1 MIFSSRFR
9 PRSQLYPN
17 NLSNHL
23 LKLLRPADLVSNLKH
38 SSQDSSQDNSQ
49 LTVAT
54 ASPCRED
61 GVLLPKACLR
71 QCLRKDTDSRCK
83 AMDSQLWAS
92 NLWATVVTECHNSR
106 CKATD
111 SPSKCRAMVSL
122 SRCRATDSL
131 SRCKD
136 MECPNS
142 SNSSG
147 ACRVPSSQSLTA
159 SSEHETERDY

>member
-1 MIFSSRFR
+1 MIFFSRFR

-23 LKLLRPADLVSNLKH
+23 HKPLRPVDLVSSLKH
-38 SSQDSSQDNSQ
+38 SSQDSSQ

-54 ASPCRED
+54 ASLCREV
-61 GVLLPKACLR
+61 GVLLLKACLR
-71 QCLRKDTDSRCK
+71 QCLRKDTDSRCR

-111 SPSKCRAMVSL
+111 SHSKCRAMVSL

-147 ACRVPSSQSLTA
+147 ACRAPSSQSLTA
-159 SSEHETERDY
+159 SSEHETEFDY

>member
-9 PRSQLYPN
+9 PRSQLYLN
-17 NLSNHL
+17 NLNNLL
-23 LKLLRPADLVSNLKH
+23 LKPQRPADLVSSLKH
-38 SSQDSSQDNSQ
+38 SSQDSSQ

-54 ASPCRED
+54 ASPCREA
-61 GVLLPKACLR
+61 GVPLLKACLR
-71 QCLRKDTDSRCK
+71 QCLRKDTDSQCK

-106 CKATD
+106 C
-111 SPSKCRAMVSL
+111 
-122 SRCRATDSL
+122 RATDSL

-136 MECPNS
+136 MECLNS
-142 SNSSG
+142 SSSSG
-147 ACRVPSSQSLTA
+147 ACLALSSQSLTA